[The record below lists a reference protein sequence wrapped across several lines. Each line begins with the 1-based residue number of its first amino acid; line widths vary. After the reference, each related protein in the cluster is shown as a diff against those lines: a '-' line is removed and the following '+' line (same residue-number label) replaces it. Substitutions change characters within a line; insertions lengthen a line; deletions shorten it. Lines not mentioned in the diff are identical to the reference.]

1 MCWCVFM
8 FRASPTD
15 YFGSLFVLYCS
26 LSPSFC
32 SKRTYSI
39 TLSLLVSLH
48 LSAEA
53 LGLSVLN
60 LYIAVYCYGQ
70 NEWVPIT
77 PLTPDKKIKC
87 YCVGNKQLKRR
98 FALKDKKKQK
108 KTYKGLHD
116 ADLIGLIQLITIGA
130 DHAPFYTLAW
140 RVCARQRPPPPQTPL
155 WTHLQHQPL
164 VSHNCCYVSS
174 KQTRI
179 GFRLWCYNQLLR
191 VSYLYICLNIGL
203 SIFLC
208 I

>member
-32 SKRTYSI
+32 AKRTYSI

-98 FALKDKKKQK
+98 FALKDKKTK
-108 KTYKGLHD
+108 KNLQRTSWCRSDRVDPTDNHWCGPRAFLYSCLAGVRAPTPPAPTRLPYGHTSN
-116 ADLIGLIQLITIGA
+116 INHWCHTIAVMFQVNRHG
-130 DHAPFYTLAW
+130 
-140 RVCARQRPPPPQTPL
+140 
-155 WTHLQHQPL
+155 
-164 VSHNCCYVSS
+164 
-174 KQTRI
+174 
-179 GFRLWCYNQLLR
+179 
-191 VSYLYICLNIGL
+191 
-203 SIFLC
+203 
-208 I
+208 